1 MKGSICLANYLWEYT
16 RVSIDIFHVF
26 SKQIRLECT
35 PAGFKCLTENMKHIT
50 RYYSGKVEETRKINR
65 NHFMGL
71 EKKITPVLEKQPA
84 FYIQRVGAFYL
95 PFQFFPHL

>member
-1 MKGSICLANYLWEYT
+1 
-16 RVSIDIFHVF
+16 
-26 SKQIRLECT
+26 
-35 PAGFKCLTENMKHIT
+35 
-50 RYYSGKVEETRKINR
+50 
-65 NHFMGL
+65 MGL

>member
-71 EKKITPVLEKQPA
+71 EKKNYTSS
-84 FYIQRVGAFYL
+84 
-95 PFQFFPHL
+95 